1 MTVKAAIVFK
11 RKPGIELE
19 AFRSYWLNE
28 HPKAVLKMP
37 GLVRYCQNHPLPFG
51 YRKGEL
57 ACDGVAETWWED
69 METLR
74 RNAAL
79 PEFQALCE
87 DEARF
92 IDRAGMA
99 TLLVEEHVIVDGE
112 RPADGVKNIE
122 LIHRK
127 PGMAV
132 GAFQGLLAPRARPR
146 RRRDRADSPLCAEP
160 CPSRRLPRRQAAGA
174 GRPRRHLVRRHRR
187 HARLRRLG
195 SLRGHPRRR
204 SQFPR
209 RVPPR
214 LRRDEGASH
223 QGVTGPPGEPSVRS
237 SVRKP
242 SGT

>member
-11 RKPGIELE
+11 RKPGMDLE

-37 GLVRYCQNHPLPFG
+37 GLVRYCQNHPLPGG

-92 IDRAGMA
+92 IDRDGMA
-99 TLLVEEHVIVDGE
+99 TLLVEEIHLNLRSPETVSRTSVILSSLSYFA
-112 RPADGVKNIE
+112 P
-122 LIHRK
+122 
-127 PGMAV
+127 P
-132 GAFQGLLAPRARPR
+132 GLLRGTHVPRAGFTQIR
-146 RRRDRADSPLCAEP
+146 RYVLNLLI
-160 CPSRRLPRRQAAGA
+160 LPRAARYWDACGGKAAARRTRHPLRVGKQCRSTTRVPRAPSEPSAGA
-174 GRPRRHLVRRHRR
+174 TTTPAYYLAELPRAPNGYWKQH
-187 HARLRRLG
+187 
-195 SLRGHPRRR
+195 
-204 SQFPR
+204 
-209 RVPPR
+209 
-214 LRRDEGASH
+214 
-223 QGVTGPPGEPSVRS
+223 
-237 SVRKP
+237 
-242 SGT
+242 